1 MSSQFERAGTEQT
14 RVTGRPIRQAG
25 AAGEDLPVVT
35 RPRPTPRVVSGPR
48 APWLFAAAMGIGF
61 AIAATAGIGLGVVAA
76 AETWIGET
84 RWSSAVQGHGRIQL
98 FSFVAVFVTALSF
111 EFLVRFNGQPMLPV
125 GRRVAVLALL
135 GAGALLMAAGQLISG
150 GSQGLITL
158 GALSSVAG
166 AAGYLAIVARVGRAR
181 SFKEDLHPLY
191 FRAAASWLLVGSL
204 LALAGA
210 MDEIAGIIPLAE
222 SRAMSEVILRGFVLN
237 IVVAVALRAF
247 PGHLE
252 LGAIT
257 PRRQMLLFGS
267 LNGAVLIWLLGSSA
281 TFFPTSGELM
291 QIGDVL
297 LGVSI
302 FAFTWW
308 SGVMG
313 GFRWPSPGVARYQT
327 FIPMAWLGALGYAAA
342 LIVFGVM
349 GGVHERTLYQE
360 GAVRHMV
367 MFGFMAPLMLAFA
380 HIVLARFGTGH
391 IPYENV
397 LSLAFVAVMIA
408 WPLRVLP
415 VLFVDAPST
424 PGRMVISTAGMLA
437 AGAFIAGAFVC
448 IATARR
454 MAEVQRVRMQHA
466 HGGAHLVH

>member
-1 MSSQFERAGTEQT
+1 
-14 RVTGRPIRQAG
+14 
-25 AAGEDLPVVT
+25 
-35 RPRPTPRVVSGPR
+35 
-48 APWLFAAAMGIGF
+48 
-61 AIAATAGIGLGVVAA
+61 
-76 AETWIGET
+76 
-84 RWSSAVQGHGRIQL
+84 
-98 FSFVAVFVTALSF
+98 
-111 EFLVRFNGQPMLPV
+111 
-125 GRRVAVLALL
+125 
-135 GAGALLMAAGQLISG
+135 
-150 GSQGLITL
+150 
-158 GALSSVAG
+158 
-166 AAGYLAIVARVGRAR
+166 
-181 SFKEDLHPLY
+181 
-191 FRAAASWLLVGSL
+191 
-204 LALAGA
+204 
-210 MDEIAGIIPLAE
+210 
-222 SRAMSEVILRGFVLN
+222 
-237 IVVAVALRAF
+237 
-247 PGHLE
+247 
-252 LGAIT
+252 
-257 PRRQMLLFGS
+257 
-267 LNGAVLIWLLGSSA
+267 
-281 TFFPTSGELM
+281 M

-308 SGVMG
+308 SGVVG

-327 FIPMAWLGALGYAAA
+327 FIPMAWLGALGYATA

-424 PGRMVISTAGMLA
+424 PGRMVISTAGVLA

-454 MAEVQRVRMQHA
+454 MAEVPRVRMQHA